1 MNGVYVDF
9 GWWDL
14 PILAAVAV
22 MLAAAL
28 LAVWREVR

>member
-1 MNGVYVDF
+1 MTPVYVDF

-14 PILAAVAV
+14 PLLAAVAV